1 MIDLSNKNALVTGA
15 AVGIG
20 RGVSKVLAEQGAN
33 VVVSDIDSDGAK
45 STSEEIIK
53 AGGLSQSAQLD
64 VTDKESVQTLISD
77 LSNQLGHIDIV
88 VNNAGVVGAQGWW
101 ERKIPNDDDWDQ
113 VHSVNV
119 RGVARVTQAVSPHMK
134 EMKYGKVVNI
144 ASIAGR
150 RGSPDLPHYSTTK
163 AAVISLTQSSA
174 LELAEFGINVNAICP
189 GLLWTP
195 MWEAIA
201 RRRTHSSRISS
212 NDESGR
218 EFFERVVQ
226 ETIPLKREQTPVF
239 GIRPEAFSVHSQPV
253 RYLHA
258 SDPWKVSGLSKGCH

>member
-53 AGGLSQSAQLD
+53 AGWLSQSAQLD
-64 VTDKESVQTLISD
+64 VTNKESVQTLISD

-101 ERKIPNDDDWDQ
+101 ERKIPNDDDWDT
-113 VHSVNV
+113 VLAINLRGVVNV
-119 RGVARVTQAVSPHMK
+119 SLAVEEGMKARKQ
-134 EMKYGKVVNI
+134 GKIINI
-144 ASIAGR
+144 ASIASR
-150 RGSPDLPHYSTTK
+150 QGSPSIPHYNASK
-163 AAVISLTQSSA
+163 AGVVSWTQSHA
-174 LELAEFGINVNAICP
+174 LQLAPFQVNVNAICP

-195 MWEAIA
+195 LFEHLID
-201 RRRTHSSRISS
+201 RPDFLDNQSLEGLT
-212 NDESGR
+212 GR
-218 EFFERVVQ
+218 ERFEKVVEFGTPMQ
-226 ETIPLKREQTPVF
+226 KEQTPEDI
-239 GIRPEAFSVHSQPV
+239 GKLAAF
-253 RYLHA
+253 LA
-258 SDPWKVSGLSKGCH
+258 SDDAHNITGQAINVDGGRRMN